1 MSAPLLQLINVG
13 FQTDQFT
20 ALENIDWVI
29 DSDDYYQIIGANA
42 SGKTTLLNL
51 IAGVRQPTSGTI
63 LWRGEP
69 VVFHT
74 PQEAYRHD
82 IILMQ
87 DIPQLFHQGTVVENV
102 VTVVDACKPS
112 AGLFRLPRRELDV
125 CRQLFRDLGID
136 IDPEET
142 VSNLNLFQQ
151 RLLELAKIYYRG
163 AALILMDSLSGW
175 CSIEELKA
183 IAKLLQAIREKHGC
197 AVILCASNVQHIIP
211 ECRSILYLKSGRAV
225 GCVHRD
231 SHDMLQ
237 IPEEFRSTHLAYPK
251 LDLVTK
257 EKILEL
263 KDFELPVLSDSPYA
277 LPGDLVL
284 HAGEILGVYGMD
296 LPHCQALCDMFTG
309 QRQDY
314 RGQILVKG
322 LPVRIQSPK
331 HALRLGIGCQPL
343 LKEDALFPCLELWM
357 NMMPPVLVQ
366 GSDFNRPFPQYLR
379 IVSRY
384 YASRV
389 HITPPEPRQHCR
401 YFSSANQ
408 QKMLLCRYNYQK
420 ARIFVLFNPTSG
432 MDNQSK
438 LDIYNLFTH
447 LQRRGCGIVLFSND
461 LDELAYMC
469 DKIHVAH
476 TSCSNVISGTSQQ
489 RAQQLYS
496 SIRQLRR

>member
-1 MSAPLLQLINVG
+1 MSAPLLQLADIG
-13 FQTDQFT
+13 FEVDHFT
-20 ALENIDWVI
+20 ALEHIDWVV
-29 DSDDYYQIIGANA
+29 DSNDYYQIIGANA

-63 LWRGEP
+63 LWQGKP
-69 VVFHT
+69 VIFHT
-74 PQEAYRHD
+74 PQEAYYHD

-87 DIPQLFHQGTVVENV
+87 EVPQLYREATVAENV
-102 VTVVDACKPS
+102 ITSVNVCRKGRHLLRSSRRDLEICRD
-112 AGLFRLPRRELDV
+112 LFRELNI
-125 CRQLFRDLGID
+125 Q

-142 VSNLNLFQQ
+142 VANLNLFQQ

-163 AALILMDSLSGW
+163 AALVLMDSLSGW
-175 CSIEELKA
+175 CSVEELKI
-183 IAKLLQAIREKHGC
+183 IADLLDAIRKKHGC
-197 AVILCASNVQHIIP
+197 AVIICASNVQHIIP
-211 ECRSILYLKSGRAV
+211 ECNSILYLKSGRVV

-231 SHDMLQ
+231 NHDMLQ
-237 IPEEFRSTHLAYPK
+237 IPEDFQCTHLAYPK
-251 LDLVTK
+251 LDLAGNQV
-257 EKILEL
+257 ILEL
-263 KDFELPVLSDSPYA
+263 KNFELPVLSDSPYA
-277 LPGDLVL
+277 LPNDLVL
-284 HAGEILGVYGMD
+284 HDGEILGIYGMD

-314 RGQILVKG
+314 LGQILVNG

-331 HALRLGIGCQPL
+331 HALRLGIACQPL
-343 LKEDALFPCLELWM
+343 LRKDALFPDLDLCM
-357 NMMPPVLVQ
+357 NMTPPVLVQ
-366 GSDFNRPFPQYLR
+366 ESHFERPFPKYQR
-379 IVSRY
+379 MVARY
-384 YASRV
+384 YAKQI
-389 HITPPEPRQHCR
+389 HISPPDPKLHCR
-401 YFSSANQ
+401 YFSSANR
-408 QKMLLCRYNYQK
+408 QKMLICRYNYQK
-420 ARIFVLFNPTSG
+420 AKTYILFNPTAG

-476 TSCSNVISGTSQQ
+476 TAYTRVISGTSQQ